1 MVGVRALLAGK
12 TYWYTSV
19 VQVPGGCLKINAE
32 LLRAEFRRCGVLQE
46 RLLHYTSSLLV
57 QSAQMAACNRVHR
70 LQQRLARWLLMTRD
84 RARQDGFPM
93 THEFLSDMLGTPRS
107 EVSAAVGALRRSGFI
122 RPGRGRMVILDPKAL
137 ESAACEC
144 YQILRNELYGIR

>member
-1 MVGVRALLAGK
+1 M
-12 TYWYTSV
+12 
-19 VQVPGGCLKINAE
+19 
-32 LLRAEFRRCGVLQE
+32 LQE
-46 RLLHYTSSLLV
+46 RLLHYTSYLLG
-57 QSAQMAACNRVHR
+57 QSEQKADCNRVHR
-70 LQQRLARWLLMTRD
+70 VQQRLARWLLMARD
-84 RARQDGFPM
+84 RARQDEFPM